1 MKGGFVYLISNRRDG
16 TLYTG
21 VTADLTRRVH
31 EHKSSV
37 GSAFVRRYGLTR
49 LMYFE
54 VHEEIA
60 RAIQR
65 ETNIKYWLR
74 AWKVRLLE
82 GMNPEWDDLFPALIS
97 GAWC

>member
-1 MKGGFVYLISNRRDG
+1 MRGGFVYLMSNRRDG

-31 EHKSSV
+31 EHKCGF

-49 LMYFE
+49 LMYFV
-54 VHEEIA
+54 VHEAIA

-65 ETNIKYWLR
+65 ETNIKYWPR

-82 GMNPEWDDLFPALIS
+82 GMNPEWDDLFPALTS
-97 GAWC
+97 GAWR